1 MGRHSDEYDDVP
13 MDAVRERWARA
24 DAAAGVRPRRVPQA
38 ARPVRP
44 ATDLDARP
52 AVRPDAR
59 SAARPEARASGRP
72 AQRGSVAGPVKQAA
86 TVVFAFAA
94 SVSFLLVNVV
104 DPYSGATATSTYV
117 PVDRF
122 GGETAQ
128 EVELA
133 DGYSSLAVASEG
145 YVVEAKPDEPEP
157 AAAAGWAPP
166 AVVPD
171 PGSAQAYGAQAVA
184 ARGWPTTEFDC
195 LVALWSKESGW
206 RVNAYNASSGAYGIP
221 QALPG
226 SKMATAGA
234 DWETNAATQI
244 EWGLGYIQ
252 GRYGTPCGA
261 WAHSQSV
268 GWY

>member
-1 MGRHSDEYDDVP
+1 MRRQH
-13 MDAVRERWARA
+13 AV
-24 DAAAGVRPRRVPQA
+24 AAAPPPSPASTGPRRA
-38 ARPVRP
+38 
-44 ATDLDARP
+44 
-52 AVRPDAR
+52 
-59 SAARPEARASGRP
+59 
-72 AQRGSVAGPVKQAA
+72 VAGPVKQAV

-94 SVSFLLVNVV
+94 AVSFLLVNVV
-104 DPYSGATATSTYV
+104 DPYSGATATSTYT

-122 GGETAQ
+122 GGEATQ
-128 EVELA
+128 EIA
-133 DGYSSLAVASEG
+133 PDDGYASVAVASEG
-145 YVVEAKPDEPEP
+145 YVVEAKPEEPEP
-157 AAAAGWAPP
+157 ASAAGWAPP
-166 AVVPD
+166 AIVPD

-184 ARGWPTTEFDC
+184 ARGWPSTEFDC
-195 LVALWSKESGW
+195 LVALWNKESGW

-226 SKMATAGA
+226 EKMATAGA
-234 DWETNAATQI
+234 DWATNAATQI